1 MDQGVRATFKKYDL
15 HHTFCQAVK
24 ASDESGTTLQQ
35 LWKDY
40 NIYKAIKNIDFA
52 WREVTVITMNGIW
65 KNIWPQFVHDYH
77 GFEKM
82 DKDSK
87 EVFSNS
93 VTLSEKLELDLQE
106 DDFTELLAVQHEE
119 VTNEDL
125 MELEVDRKD
134 EERQQ
139 VEEVTEELKRFTTQ
153 EMARGFSLFEEAL
166 LVFEAQ
172 DLNVE
177 WYTKVAAAIQNTIQ
191 CYSVIYEE
199 KKRATTQW

>member
-1 MDQGVRATFKKYDL
+1 
-15 HHTFCQAVK
+15 
-24 ASDESGTTLQQ
+24 
-35 LWKDY
+35 
-40 NIYKAIKNIDFA
+40 
-52 WREVTVITMNGIW
+52 
-65 KNIWPQFVHDYH
+65 
-77 GFEKM
+77 M

-199 KKRATTQW
+199 KKRATTQ